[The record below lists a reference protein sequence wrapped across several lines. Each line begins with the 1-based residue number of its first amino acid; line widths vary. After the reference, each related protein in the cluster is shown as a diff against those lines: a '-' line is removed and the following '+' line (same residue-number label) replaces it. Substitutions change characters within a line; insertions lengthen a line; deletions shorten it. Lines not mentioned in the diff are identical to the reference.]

1 MLTPVIAVC
10 AIVATFFIAR
20 HFAAK
25 TRVVDDNLKK
35 IIGDKIAHSDY
46 ARELIRL
53 REDNGVMRNL
63 IIDMVENNTNPR
75 ILATASTEEKSRL
88 QTDRLKRHRELLAEA
103 VFILQHSEPVK
114 RPPDSQRID
123 S

>member
-1 MLTPVIAVC
+1 MLPPVIAVC
-10 AIVATFFIAR
+10 AIVATFFIVR
-20 HFAAK
+20 YFGAK

-35 IIGDKIAHSDY
+35 IIADKIAHSDY

-63 IIDMVENNTNPR
+63 IIDMVEHNTNPR
-75 ILATASTEEKSRL
+75 ILATASLEERSRL
-88 QTDRLKRHRELLAEA
+88 QADRLKRHRELLAEA
-103 VFILQHSEPVK
+103 VFILKHSEPVK
-114 RPPDSQRID
+114 KPTRSQKID